1 MSEATTV
8 NPDSS
13 VYYQAG
19 YWNQLEQ
26 VREYLNRRATDD
38 PALDWSR
45 HLLKWRGGPFAKAL
59 ILNCG
64 NGWVERDLLAVGLVK
79 EAVGIDFIDDLLD
92 TARDAA
98 GKDNLPLRYYQM
110 DTNTAE
116 FPEGDYD
123 LVVNFAAAHHIA
135 RLDRVFRRVAELLPE
150 DGVFVSWDYIGAH
163 RNQYPTAQWKAVWE
177 TNQRLPED
185 MRQELSYAHAP
196 TMIHGDPTEAVH
208 SELIVSTMRRYFDTV
223 YYRGVGGA
231 LAYPLL
237 TFNEPLLSR
246 DPEEVVDL
254 VGTILDADAEYTD
267 RDPESNTLFAY
278 LIAQPNKAA
287 LTNTAQL
294 TEWAREEDER
304 EAAAARNGGAY
315 YPPTFLADIYQKL
328 HTVRDEL
335 IAKTAELQAA
345 VAAAEAASATAAA
358 AEAAA
363 SEARALARR
372 PLRANPALRAA
383 GAKVPGARPVYR
395 WLRAMYHRL
404 RD

>member
-1 MSEATTV
+1 VSEATTV
-8 NPDSS
+8 NPDGS
-13 VYYQAG
+13 VYYKAG

-64 NGWVERDLLAVGLVK
+64 NGWVERDLLTVGVVK

-92 TARDAA
+92 TARAA
-98 GKDNLPLRYYQM
+98 AANDDLPLRYYQM
-110 DTNTAE
+110 DTNTAQ

-135 RLDRVFRRVAELLPE
+135 RLDRVFRRVAELLPD
-150 DGVFVSWDYIGAH
+150 DGVFVSWDYVGAH
-163 RNQYPTAQWKAVWE
+163 RNQYPTEQWEAVWE

-185 MRQELSYAHAP
+185 MRQDLSYPHVP
-196 TMIHGDPTEAVH
+196 TMIYGDPTEAVH

-237 TFNEPLLSR
+237 TFNEPMLSR
-246 DPEEVVDL
+246 DPEQIVDL
-254 VGTILDADAEYTD
+254 VGTILEADAEYTD

-304 EAAAARNGGAY
+304 EAAAARNDGAY
-315 YPPTFLADIYQKL
+315 YARTFLGDVYQK
-328 HTVRDEL
+328 HHAVRDEL
-335 IAKTAELQAA
+335 IARTAELQAA
-345 VAAAEAASATAAA
+345 VAAADAASAAAA
-358 AEAAA
+358 AAAA
-363 SEARALARR
+363 KAEALARR

-383 GAKVPGARPVYR
+383 VAKVPGARPVYR
-395 WLRAMYHRL
+395 WLRAVYHRL